1 MSVAVSQPS
10 ASIPRGR
17 SAGGPTSV
25 TRAPISTSACT
36 FERATREWRT
46 SPTIAT
52 CRPSMRPS
60 SSWIVYRSRSAC
72 VGCWCLPSPAFTTL
86 AFVKRATRC
95 GAPICGWRM
104 TMTSGSY
111 APIVRAV
118 SFSDSP
124 LSTEEP
130 AALIDIVS
138 AESRFTAS
146 SKLDDVRVDAL
157 LARGREVLADV
168 VGADRQL
175 AVAAV
180 DEHGELHARGPAVV
194 EEGVDRGPDRAPR
207 VEHVVDE
214 DDRAALERELE
225 LRGADDRLRVERRLA
240 AAHLDVVAVEGDV
253 DRAERGRDPG
263 ALLDQPPQALRERHA
278 AGVDADERDVVE
290 VGVPFDDL
298 VGDPGER
305 PVEGGLVEEDLPG
318 GAGRQ
323 RHSTP

>member
-1 MSVAVSQPS
+1 MSVDVSQPR

-25 TRAPISTSACT
+25 TRAPISTSAWT

-52 CRPSMRPS
+52 CSPSMRWN

-72 VGCWCLPSPAFTTL
+72 VGCWCLPSPAFTTC
-86 AFVKRATRC
+86 AAVCRATRC

-104 TMTSGSY
+104 TITSGSY

-124 LSTEEP
+124 LST
-130 AALIDIVS
+130 
-138 AESRFTAS
+138 
-146 SKLDDVRVDAL
+146 
-157 LARGREVLADV
+157 G
-168 VGADRQL
+168 
-175 AVAAV
+175 
-180 DEHGELHARGPAVV
+180 GPAVV
-194 EEGVDRGPDRAPR
+194 EERVDRRADRPPR
-207 VEHVVDE
+207 VEDVVDE
-214 DDRAALERELE
+214 DDGAALEREVE

-253 DRAERGRDPG
+253 DRAERGRDAG

-278 AGVDADERDVVE
+278 AGVDADERDLVE
-290 VGVPFDDL
+290 VGVPLDDL

-305 PVEGGLVEEDLPG
+305 AAEGVLVQEQLPG
-318 GAGRQ
+318 GAGRG
-323 RHSTP
+323 